1 MNTHDVLDVNCPSR
15 RLLALLADKWVLLIV
30 IALSKHEPMRNG
42 ELKRKLGNIS
52 QKMLIQTLK
61 ELEQSGLVERTAYP
75 EVPPRVEYR
84 LTEIGH
90 SLLEPIG
97 AIRIW
102 AEENVSRIEALR
114 DQPA

>member
-1 MNTHDVLDVNCPSR
+1 
-15 RLLALLADKWVLLIV
+15 
-30 IALSKHEPMRNG
+30 
-42 ELKRKLGNIS
+42 
-52 QKMLIQTLK
+52 LK

-90 SLLEPIG
+90 SLMEPIA
-97 AIRIW
+97 AIRSW